1 MPAPETETIEKF
13 LHEET
18 EYAPPRVV
26 AEAALLKDAKAEYAR
41 WQSDPDAFWAL
52 EAEKFDWLEKWQT
65 VSKFDGVYHEWFVGG
80 KTNITLNALDRHAES
95 EKIAYIWL
103 GENGEE
109 VKISYQELFEKVC
122 RFANGLKSLHVEKG
136 DRVVIYMPL
145 TIEGVISMLAC
156 ARIGAIHSVVYAG
169 LGSTALRERITD
181 AGAKILITGDV
192 GFRRGKTIDLKT
204 IADDAVENL
213 DIVEKVVVFRRM
225 SEPSAPH
232 EISVPPASREMSE
245 PPALAGGLTVA
256 NDNAEKNI
264 ETPKGSLDYLE
275 TAASEANPPAHAG
288 GSDKAVDAANAP
300 ANENNT
306 EINFTDLLKFPAE
319 CAAET
324 MDAEDVLFI
333 LYTSG
338 TTGKP
343 KGVVHVHGGLMV
355 GATYHLRNFFDVG
368 GDDIFWC
375 MSDIG
380 WIVGHCYI
388 VYAPLCAGVT
398 TVFREGAIDFPHQAI
413 VWEIVEKYKVTKMF
427 TAPTAIRFFMRF
439 GAELPAKYDLTS
451 LRVLACAGEPL
462 NPEAWRWAQRH
473 LCGDGEHGY
482 CIDNW
487 WQTELGAPT
496 IATPPTMAMRTGKAG
511 VPLAGVE
518 ADIVDADGNSVP
530 PNVGGRLI
538 LRRPF
543 PSMMRTV
550 WNDAP
555 RYERMWKQIEGCYV
569 SGDVAVRD
577 EDGYYQIL
585 GRADDV
591 LSVAG
596 HRIGTADVESAFVSH
611 QAVAEAAVI
620 GIPHEIKGEAIVA
633 FVQLRQGEN
642 ESDELNKLLIAHV
655 RKELG
660 AIAAPS
666 KVSFMKALPKTRSGK
681 IMRRYLKALELG
693 TDAGDLSTLEE

>member
-1 MPAPETETIEKF
+1 MSASESAIIEKLSPEQSEF
-13 LHEET
+13 
-18 EYAPPRVV
+18 PPPKKV
-26 AEAALLKDAKAEYAR
+26 AENALLKDARAEYER
-41 WQSDPDAFWAL
+41 WRENPDAFWTS
-52 EAEKFDWLEKWQT
+52 EAEKFVWLEKWNQ

-80 KTNITLNALDRHAES
+80 KTNITLNALDRHANGEN
-95 EKIAYIWL
+95 KNKFAYIWL
-103 GENGEE
+103 DEDGAEIKITYGE
-109 VKISYQELFEKVC
+109 LLEKVC
-122 RFANGLKSLHVEKG
+122 RFANGLKSLNVVKG
-136 DRVVIYMPL
+136 DRIVIYLPL
-145 TIEGVISMLAC
+145 TIEGAIAMLAC

-192 GFRRGKTIDLKT
+192 GFRRGKTIDLKS

-213 DIVEKVVVFRRM
+213 DLIEKIVVFRRAATEL
-225 SEPSAPH
+225 SER
-232 EISVPPASREMSE
+232 EI
-245 PPALAGGLTVA
+245 
-256 NDNAEKNI
+256 DFAE
-264 ETPKGSLDYLE
+264 
-275 TAASEANPPAHAG
+275 
-288 GSDKAVDAANAP
+288 
-300 ANENNT
+300 
-306 EINFTDLLKFPAE
+306 LLKFSAE

-343 KGVVHVHGGLMV
+343 KGVVHTIGGYMV
-355 GATYHLRNFFDVG
+355 GTTYHLRTFFDVG
-368 GDDIFWC
+368 ADDIFWC

-380 WIVGHCYI
+380 WVVGHSYI

-398 TVFREGAIDFPHQAI
+398 TVFREGAIDFPHQGIA
-413 VWEIVEKYKVTKMF
+413 WEIVEKYRVSKMF

-439 GAELPAKYDLTS
+439 GADLPAKHDLTS
-451 LRVLACAGEPL
+451 LKVLACAGEPL
-462 NPEAWRWAQRH
+462 NPEAWRWAQENI
-473 LCGDGEHGY
+473 CGGLDENAHGY

-496 IATPPTMAMRTGKAG
+496 IATPPTLAMRTGKAG
-511 VPLAGVE
+511 IPLAGVE
-518 ADIVDADGNSVP
+518 ADIVDADGNSVGA
-530 PNVGGRLI
+530 NVGGRLI
-538 LRRPF
+538 LKRPF

-550 WNDAP
+550 WNDAA
-555 RYERMWKQIEGCYV
+555 RYERMWKQIENCYV

-577 EDGYYQIL
+577 DDGYFQIL

-611 QAVAEAAVI
+611 SSVAEAAVI
-620 GIPHEIKGEAIVA
+620 GVPDSIKGESIVA
-633 FVQLRQGEN
+633 FVQLRQGET
-642 ESDELNKLLIAHV
+642 ESDALNKALIAHV

-660 AIAAPS
+660 AIAAPA

-681 IMRRYLKALELG
+681 IMRRYLKALETG
-693 TDAGDLSTLEE
+693 ADVGDISTLEE